1 MLFVPDE
8 DYVRL
13 PDHTSVTTIN
23 TASTTSTTD
32 TAAAADDDDDDDDD
46 GDDNGEGDDGGGDDV
61 KDEEAEDG
69 PVSPSL
75 LFASQSQY
83 LGHSNQVQFSSVTEF
98 MFHAVS
104 LFVCFFFVL
113 TVLYHMCCHLTNK
126 VV

>member
-23 TASTTSTTD
+23 TASTTITTD
-32 TAAAADDDDDDDDD
+32 TAADDDDD

-104 LFVCFFFVL
+104 LFVCFFLF
-113 TVLYHMCCHLTNK
+113 
-126 VV
+126 